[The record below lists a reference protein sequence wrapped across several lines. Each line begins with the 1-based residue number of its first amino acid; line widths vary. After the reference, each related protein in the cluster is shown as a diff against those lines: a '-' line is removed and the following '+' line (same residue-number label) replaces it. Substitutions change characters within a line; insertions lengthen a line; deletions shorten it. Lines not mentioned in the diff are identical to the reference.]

1 MDPIANMLTMI
12 RNAQAV
18 NKETVK
24 VPYSL
29 MKHGIAELLVKQGF
43 VTSVEKKEKK
53 DTKPYL
59 VIDLKYFEGGR
70 GAITNARR
78 ISTPGR
84 RMYAG
89 AADLKEVKGG
99 HGSSIISTSK
109 GLMTGNDAKKSGLG
123 GEIVCEIW

>member
-24 VPYSL
+24 VPYSSV
-29 MKHGIAELLVKQGF
+29 KHGIADILAKQGF
-43 VTSVEKKEKK
+43 VLSVEKKEKK

-70 GAITNARR
+70 GALTNAKR

-89 AADLKEVKGG
+89 AAELKEVKGG
-99 HGSSIISTSK
+99 HGTSIISTSQ
-109 GLMTGNDAKKSGLG
+109 GLMTGGEAKKKGLG
-123 GEIVCEIW
+123 GEIMCEIW